1 MRPKILLVDDESKV
15 TKALEHTL
23 RKERY
28 DILTANSGA
37 EALGIM
43 RRELVDV
50 VVSDEQ
56 MPGMCGTL
64 LLSLIRRDYADTVR
78 IMLTGQGTLEVAVQA
93 INKGEIYRFL
103 MKPCNGMEL
112 SVAIRQALQQKQ
124 LIAESRKLLKTS
136 RQQAELINK
145 MEASHPGITE
155 VKRDTEGTIIIDDPT
170 EDVDDLIN
178 EINTEVNKSEKFFS
192 DWTPADEP

>member
-124 LIAESRKLLKTS
+124 LIAESRKLLQIN
-136 RQQAELINK
+136 RRQAELINK
-145 MEASHPGITE
+145 TEAAHPGIRE
-155 VKRDTEGTIIIDDPT
+155 VERDAEGTIIINDPADD
-170 EDVDDLIN
+170 VNDLIQ